1 MTPTS
6 RGGSDPVT
14 VGAALR
20 STAGPL
26 MRQLR
31 KVAAL
36 TACLEELP
44 RELEGL
50 AAPYDIR
57 LAAPQG
63 SIGGAASQGGSS
75 AAMSQGGAGAVA
87 QGGAGAV
94 AEVSTMYIYVAGATV
109 AAVLEQRKAQLV
121 AAVNARLPYP
131 VVEDLRC
138 EQASAQKIGRQLNI
152 LAAAPD

>member
-1 MTPTS
+1 MTRPSS

-87 QGGAGAV
+87 
-94 AEVSTMYIYVAGATV
+94 EVSTMYIYVAGATV

>member
-1 MTPTS
+1 MTRAS

-14 VGAALR
+14 IGAALR

-36 TACLEELP
+36 SACLEELP

-75 AAMSQGGAGAVA
+75 AAMSQG
-87 QGGAGAV
+87 AGAV
-94 AEVSTMYIYVAGATV
+94 AEVSTMYIYVASATV

-131 VVEDLRC
+131 VVEDLRF